1 MANSFNSL
9 TAFVQEERFALD
21 FYTKAVQD
29 NDVLPFV
36 QSVGLFIPGVKE
48 DTIKLPNLS
57 AVAGIA
63 DGAACAG
70 TDFDDGNDTT
80 ISQSSVTLTKGIV
93 KDSICIHSEGFETYV
108 TATALQS
115 GQNYTGLG
123 ALENGLM
130 NEIQRKVAK
139 RLAQN
144 LWNGNSSPDTWTFN
158 GWLDQLYAAT
168 MGSGIIGS
176 TTPTSGGSAGTDAA
190 GVYNIIQAMID
201 AAMADVDFAADVMMG
216 RVYIV
221 LSPKE
226 AEFLRQNYLKL
237 YGQALPTP
245 GLAELQNNVFA
256 PITFPGTRI
265 PIYQQS
271 SLTGTGT
278 IIMSRMG
285 NQVLAVDNVTDFTN
299 LDMWLADDHDTLR
312 WKFRFK
318 MGVGWRDLTSD
329 SVKYWGPTT

>member
-1 MANSFNSL
+1 MANAFSGL

-21 FYTKAVQD
+21 FYTKVVQD
-29 NDVLPFV
+29 NDVLQFV
-36 QSVGLFIPGVKE
+36 QSAGLFIPGVKE
-48 DTIKLPNLS
+48 DTIKLPNLT

-80 ISQSSVTLTKGIV
+80 ISQSSVTLTKGVV

-108 TATALQS
+108 TAVALQS

-130 NEIQRKVAK
+130 TEIQRRVAK

-144 LWNGNSSPDTWTFN
+144 MWNGNASPDSWTFS
-158 GWLDQLYAAT
+158 GWLDQLYAAN
-168 MGSGIIGS
+168 MGSAIIGS
-176 TTPTSGGSAGTDAA
+176 TTPTSGGSAGTDAQ
-190 GVYNIIQAMID
+190 GVYNIIQSMID

-318 MGVGWRDLTSD
+318 MGVGWRDLTGD